1 MKVSQEKS
9 KFFENNVDYL
19 GFTVSRGGIQ
29 TSQDKV
35 QALQNFQIPW
45 TLFALR
51 SYLGLPNYYYYQG
64 IRQTLN
70 GRLKGRKL
78 QNKC

>member
-35 QALQNFQIPW
+35 QALQNFQIP
-45 TLFALR
+45 
-51 SYLGLPNYYYYQG
+51 
-64 IRQTLN
+64 
-70 GRLKGRKL
+70 
-78 QNKC
+78 